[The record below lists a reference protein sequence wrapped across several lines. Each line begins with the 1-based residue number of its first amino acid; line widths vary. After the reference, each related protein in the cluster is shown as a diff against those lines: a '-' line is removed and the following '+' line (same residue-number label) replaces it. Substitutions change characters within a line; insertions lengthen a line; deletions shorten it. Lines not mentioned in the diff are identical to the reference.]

1 MTECLTWF
9 ITVWL
14 WDVSGMQPVLYSVRE
29 ALEGRPHWVRTGSE
43 ICYYRYFTSFFTSV
57 LHIHSHIL
65 HFALLYCTFSL
76 CSLFFIQDI
85 ACRLTES
92 NCDFD
97 FHRNHFCARRGQ
109 KHSFYTADIHGDI
122 SSWRWRVLLGLPLPL
137 YLHHSS
143 GAWQDPLCMN
153 IRTWM
158 SHLSLESILSR
169 YQDMWFLDLLFDI
182 EIYCRKSW
190 ICTQCIKWVNIFSK
204 Q

>member
-43 ICYYRYFTSFFTSV
+43 ICYYRYFTSFFTSA

-85 ACRLTES
+85 ACRPTES

-109 KHSFYTADIHGDI
+109 KHSFYTLTFTVTFRHEDDVCYLAYHYPYTYTTLQVLDKIRFVWI
-122 SSWRWRVLLGLPLPL
+122 SGPGCHT
-137 YLHHSS
+137 YL
-143 GAWQDPLCMN
+143 
-153 IRTWM
+153 
-158 SHLSLESILSR
+158 
-169 YQDMWFLDLLFDI
+169 
-182 EIYCRKSW
+182 
-190 ICTQCIKWVNIFSK
+190 
-204 Q
+204 